1 MKKRLTVPLLCLML
15 LLSGCTAG
23 NAPDVRAGTPSPLSL
38 SSPGAGG
45 EVTARLYFRYGDTAC
60 LAGEERTLT
69 LDRSQTAERVILQ
82 ALLDG
87 PQAQSASLTPLFP
100 EGTRLLSVASADGT
114 LFVTFS
120 EELLGRYADETGDG
134 DGTEKTLRRRL
145 CMAALA
151 DTLTEAGLCDR
162 VQVLVKREG
171 AAVTSLRLPASFY
184 RDTTDETPC
193 GPIFRDESV
202 LMTPHNSAAMILNA
216 WMTRDD
222 GRLYGLL
229 SAGTA
234 DAPRPA
240 PEEAYAAF
248 DASPL
253 LTSFTLTPG
262 VLSADGQTAVL
273 CARMTLRP
281 GQEDVT
287 VESAPVRLRLEN
299 GLWKIDFD
307 QLTGLFAARD

>member
-120 EELLGRYADETGDG
+120 EELLGRYADEAGDG
-134 DGTEKTLRRRL
+134 NSTEKTLRRRL
-145 CMAALA
+145 CMACATGCRCWSSGRA
-151 DTLTEAGLCDR
+151 R
-162 VQVLVKREG
+162 R
-171 AAVTSLRLPASFY
+171 SR
-184 RDTTDETPC
+184 PC
-193 GPIFRDESV
+193 GCPPVFTG
-202 LMTPHNSAAMILNA
+202 TPRMK
-216 WMTRDD
+216 
-222 GRLYGLL
+222 
-229 SAGTA
+229 
-234 DAPRPA
+234 RPA
-240 PEEAYAAF
+240 APF
-248 DASPL
+248 SGMKAS
-253 LTSFTLTPG
+253 
-262 VLSADGQTAVL
+262 
-273 CARMTLRP
+273 
-281 GQEDVT
+281 
-287 VESAPVRLRLEN
+287 
-299 GLWKIDFD
+299 
-307 QLTGLFAARD
+307 